1 MSRAPRKSDFRDYRA
16 RIFRMV
22 EAQHRIS
29 TSRLADNLLDEER
42 LERLVEEVK
51 PPMPH
56 SARGLHHL
64 LATPFRYG
72 HRSASRFRRAGE
84 RPGIF
89 YASESGATCLAEMA
103 YWRLRFFAAA
113 TGSILPA
120 TTTEHL
126 MFSAKV
132 AAARS
137 LDLTLP
143 PFAADRARWIDPRDY
158 SACQSFADQ
167 ARKIDTQAIRYESAR
182 DPGDGRN
189 FALLD
194 PACFE
199 SRVPR
204 AEGTWHFRFRTG
216 RLTAIAA
223 SPSSGRQEFS
233 FDQFGLSY

>member
-1 MSRAPRKSDFRDYRA
+1 
-16 RIFRMV
+16 MV

-42 LERLVEEVK
+42 LELLVEQVK
-51 PPMPH
+51 PPSPPA
-56 SARGLHHL
+56 ARRLHHL

-89 YASESGATCLAEMA
+89 YASESTATCLAEMA
-103 YWRLRFFAAA
+103 YWRLKFFAAA
-113 TGSILPA
+113 PGASLHA

-126 MFSAKV
+126 MFSARV

-137 LDLTLP
+137 LDLTKA
-143 PFAADRARWIDPRDY
+143 PFVSDRARWTDPEDY
-158 SACQSFADQ
+158 SACQQFADR
-167 ARKIDTQAIRYESAR
+167 ARTIDAQAIRYEAAR

-189 FALLD
+189 LALLD

-199 SRVPR
+199 SRVPK
-204 AEGTWHFRFRTG
+204 AEGTWHFRFRAG
-216 RLTAIAA
+216 RLIAIAA
-223 SPSSGRQEFS
+223 SPSSERHEFS
-233 FDQFGLSY
+233 FDQFGLNH